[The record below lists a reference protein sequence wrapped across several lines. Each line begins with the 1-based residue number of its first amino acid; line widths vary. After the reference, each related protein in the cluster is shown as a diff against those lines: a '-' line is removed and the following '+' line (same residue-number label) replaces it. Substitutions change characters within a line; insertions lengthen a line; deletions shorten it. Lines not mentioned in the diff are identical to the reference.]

1 MTNTLKTL
9 SDESKHDAKKD
20 ISNLTSLVTTPVTTP
35 ITTQY
40 VQKSSPT
47 NIADTHHKNN
57 INTLFGFKQSKV
69 IIIDADKSVRRR
81 LNILLQDWQCDVQCF
96 DSVEK
101 AILILDQQAWKPK
114 LIISDFRLADNDFN
128 NNATKSIQTYYAYN
142 IPIIILISDTDPI
155 EFQIMKDSRFTML
168 KKPVNA
174 AKLRF
179 VIKKRLSSYTKQGAS
194 A

>member
-9 SDESKHDAKKD
+9 FDESKIDAKKS
-20 ISNLTSLVTTPVTTP
+20 ISTLVTTPVTTT

-47 NIADTHHKNN
+47 NIVDTHHKNN

-69 IIIDADKSVRRR
+69 IIIDADESVRRR

-101 AILILDQQAWKPK
+101 AILILDQQASKPK
-114 LIISDFRLADNDFN
+114 LIISDSRLADN
-128 NNATKSIQTYYAYN
+128 NAEKSIQTYYAYN

-155 EFQIMKDSRFTML
+155 ELQIMKDSRFTML

-179 VIKKRLSSYTKQGAS
+179 LMKKRLSSYTNQGAS
-194 A
+194 T